1 MRAFLISRVLQLLV
15 TAWVIVT
22 VLFFLFRLGLPDPTL
37 ALISE
42 GLAPEDRQRIIERF
56 GLHLPLWQQYLVYL
70 GNLVQG
76 ELGVSFYYKAP
87 VGVVVFERLAN
98 TLVLMLP
105 AILLAYTA
113 GPLIGVLLVW
123 KRGSGLESGG
133 ISLGLI
139 LRSAPVFWTGMLAIF
154 AFGVTFGWLPTS
166 GMRTLPYEAA
176 NWLDKVLTLDFLRH
190 LMLPMLVIAAYYLAL
205 PMLIMRNTMLE
216 VIGDDFIEFCEAR
229 GFSERRTM
237 YRHAA
242 RNALLPVVTQAAVTT
257 GLAVGGQVVVEV
269 VFSWPGLGREMFHA
283 VRTSDYPVAQATFVF
298 LAGMVLAMNFIV
310 DLVYSKLDPRVTHEA
325 AKG

>member
-15 TAWVIVT
+15 TFWVIVT

-42 GLAPEDRQRIIERF
+42 GFSPEDRQRVIAQF
-56 GLHLPLWQQYLVYL
+56 GLDLPLWQQYVVYL
-70 GNLVQG
+70 GNLATG
-76 ELGVSFYYKAP
+76 ELGMSFHYRAP
-87 VGVVVFERLAN
+87 VSAVVLERLAN
-98 TLVLMLP
+98 TLVLMFP

-113 GPLIGVLLVW
+113 GPLLGVLLTW
-123 KRGSGLESGG
+123 KRGSALESGG
-133 ISLGLI
+133 ISVGLI

-154 AFGVTFGWLPTS
+154 VFGVTFGLMPTS

-176 NWLDKVLTLDFLRH
+176 NWFDKVLTLDFLRH
-190 LMLPMLVIAAYYLAL
+190 LILPMLVIAAYYLAL

-229 GFSERRTM
+229 GFSQRRTM

-269 VFSWPGLGREMFHA
+269 VFSWPGLGREMFQA

-298 LAGMVLAMNFIV
+298 LAAMVLAMNFLV